1 MARVHAADTLLAGA
15 APDAHRGSEHPAS
28 SECMAPAHA
37 RPESPR
43 QSVSLRDSVE
53 VEYVHSEARPNS
65 KEDFSRCSSGKSSS
79 GKSGKS
85 GNSSERNRKARKE
98 AEKEAEEARL
108 ASVWPD
114 ERKYNPRSLFLFTL
128 QNPVR
133 QMVIKWIEWKHWD
146 SKVIGII
153 MLNTVTLAMFDC
165 FDKPSMRACAPQDL
179 NQPPGPYGYCGKM
192 TTGVATTCTATPSA
206 HMRPPAVECKFSDQ
220 PAFGV

>member
-1 MARVHAADTLLAGA
+1 MARVHAAHTLLAGA

-37 RPESPR
+37 RPELKG

-53 VEYVHSEARPNS
+53 VELEYEARPNN
-65 KEDFSRCSSGKSSS
+65 KEGFSRCSSGKSSS
-79 GKSGKS
+79 GKSG
-85 GNSSERNRKARKE
+85 NSSERNRKARRE

-133 QMVIKWIEWKHWD
+133 RIVIKWIEWKHWD

-179 NQPPGPYGYCGKM
+179 NQPPGPYGYCSKM
-192 TTGVATTCTATPSA
+192 TTGIATTRTATPSA
-206 HMRPPAVECKFSDQ
+206 HMRPPAVECKISDQ